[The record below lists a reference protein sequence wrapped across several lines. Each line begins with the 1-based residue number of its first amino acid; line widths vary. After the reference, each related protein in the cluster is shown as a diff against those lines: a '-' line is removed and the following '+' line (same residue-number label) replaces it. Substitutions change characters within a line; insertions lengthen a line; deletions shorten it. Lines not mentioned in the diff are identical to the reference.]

1 MIAELLGMAGSGA
14 LGTMIGVYEKSQAN
28 KYKLLQLKQV
38 SKSQDAQALVAHLT
52 TVQDKPFHGIS
63 VFLLVATVCLCAIL
77 CINEP
82 SRVLWTF
89 NPDSIPTKFDFLF
102 IHWQSSK
109 NAVYEITTGGIAY
122 ALLHAMALQVGRVVS
137 GVR

>member
-1 MIAELLGMAGSGA
+1 MFTELLGVTGAGA
-14 LGTMIGVYEKSQAN
+14 LGTALGIYEKASQN
-28 KYKLLQLKQV
+28 KFKLLQLKQLGK
-38 SKSQDAQALVAHLT
+38 SKDAEQAITHISSVA
-52 TVQDKPFHGIS
+52 DKPFYGLSI
-63 VFLLVATVCLCAIL
+63 FMLVGTVCLCAIL

-89 NPDSIPTKFDFLF
+89 QPDSIPTKFDFLF

-109 NAVYEITTGGIAY
+109 NQVYEITTGGIAY
-122 ALLHAMALQVGRVVS
+122 SLLHAMVFQVGRVVS